1 MNCVGSGQ
9 LELRGPTLE
18 ELWERRGSNLGSGTR
33 DFAIDPAVA
42 KLSEG
47 LWRRAALA
55 GARDSLSRRSFGIA
69 DDM

>member
-1 MNCVGSGQ
+1 M
-9 LELRGPTLE
+9 ED
-18 ELWERRGSNLGSGTR
+18 LWEGRGSNLSSGTR
-33 DFAIDPAVA
+33 DSAIDPAVA

-47 LWRRAALA
+47 LWRRAAMA